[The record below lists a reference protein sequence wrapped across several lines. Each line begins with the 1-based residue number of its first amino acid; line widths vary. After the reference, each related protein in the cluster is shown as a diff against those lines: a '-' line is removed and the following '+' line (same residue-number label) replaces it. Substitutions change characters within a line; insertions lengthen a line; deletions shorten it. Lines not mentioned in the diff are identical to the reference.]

1 MIERIFGEKEKKKK
15 REKKEKGG
23 KKKRNRDGDDGRLT
37 GWDFQYRLM

>member
-1 MIERIFGEKEKKKK
+1 MIERIFGEKEKKKYRK
-15 REKKEKGG
+15 RKRGE